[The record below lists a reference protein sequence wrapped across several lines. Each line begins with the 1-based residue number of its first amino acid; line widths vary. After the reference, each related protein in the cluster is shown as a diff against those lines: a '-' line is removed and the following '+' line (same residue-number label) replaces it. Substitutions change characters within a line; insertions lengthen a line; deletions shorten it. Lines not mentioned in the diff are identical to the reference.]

1 MLPIIRNE
9 VVDKKK
15 WISDEEISDYFTLAQ
30 SLPGVIA
37 INTATAIGK
46 KVYGLK
52 GSIAATL
59 GMITFPAIII
69 IIVAIFFAKLHEYIL
84 VQKIFAAIQALT
96 IAMILISIISLF
108 KTGIKDRF
116 QFLIFILS
124 LILAFKIS
132 PQYVIIF
139 ATLLSLIYGWRKK

>member
-1 MLPIIRNE
+1 
-9 VVDKKK
+9 
-15 WISDEEISDYFTLAQ
+15 
-30 SLPGVIA
+30 
-37 INTATAIGK
+37 
-46 KVYGLK
+46 
-52 GSIAATL
+52 
-59 GMITFPAIII
+59 MITFPAIII

-84 VQKIFAAIQALT
+84 VQKIFVAIQALT

-139 ATLLSLIYGWRKK
+139 AALLSLIRWRKK